1 MTELSLP
8 TDEETNHLFD
18 DVVSDLHENFGYSI
32 DDASSLVREYYSRF
46 RSAEYCRSIGI
57 PVQDDDFF
65 FHEGVRGM
73 ALRVHYY
80 VGLGESPEPRAFIEW
95 RSSLDRNNSK

>member
-1 MTELSLP
+1 MEPMLP

-18 DVVSDLHENFGYSI
+18 QVVSDLHANFNCSV
-32 DDASSLVREYYSRF
+32 DQAEALVRTYYSRF
-46 RSAEYCRSIGI
+46 LSAEYCQTIGV

-73 ALRVHYY
+73 SLRVHYY
-80 VGLGESPEPRAFIEW
+80 VALAKDPSPHEFIEW
-95 RSSLDRNNSK
+95 RSSLGKQV

>member
-1 MTELSLP
+1 MQIAADT
-8 TDEETNHLFD
+8 ETNQLLD
-18 DVVSDLHENFGYSI
+18 QISVALCESYTQAE
-32 DDASSLVREYYSRF
+32 AESLVRDYYVKF
-46 RSAEYCRSIGI
+46 TDPFYCRSIGV

-80 VGLGESPEPRAFIEW
+80 LGLEGDPAPSKFIEW
-95 RSSLDRNNSK
+95 RATARGQRA